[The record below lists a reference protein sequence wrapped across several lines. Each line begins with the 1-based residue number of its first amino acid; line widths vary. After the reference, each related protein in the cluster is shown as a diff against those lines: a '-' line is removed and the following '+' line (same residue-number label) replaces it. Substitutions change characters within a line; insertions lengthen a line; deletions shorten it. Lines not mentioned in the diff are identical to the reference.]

1 MHFSMLVIGVS
12 FACYA
17 PSLDSLQDQAYRS
30 AVVIEGEVSSV
41 PENVSVEPYSVNV
54 KVLDVWPVNSG
65 GLGREQLVTVG
76 RFGSEAPCVAVRKN
90 HRYIFFMD
98 PTEEPLVFR
107 ASFAPLD
114 TSENARK
121 KDVEG
126 ILCEDCGKFVNCDYL
141 GLGFRNACKHVE
153 QNAFF
158 PFFGGESLGR
168 LCSTVVI
175 ALINIYCRLGHTH
188 TFHDFRDV
196 P

>member
-30 AVVIEGEVSSV
+30 AVVIEGEVSSL

-76 RFGSEAPCVAVRKN
+76 EFGSEAPCVAVQKN

-98 PTEEPLVFR
+98 PTEEPLVFK

-114 TSENARK
+114 TSENNRK
-121 KDVEG
+121 KDVES
-126 ILCEDCGKFVNCDYL
+126 ILCEDCGKFINCGYIR
-141 GLGFRNACKHVE
+141 GFHFFVDNACKPHQPVKSVLE

-158 PFFGGESLGR
+158 SLGEM
-168 LCSTVVI
+168 
-175 ALINIYCRLGHTH
+175 
-188 TFHDFRDV
+188 
-196 P
+196 